1 MAVCNVCFRKCNIPE
16 GGLGFCG
23 ARTCDGGVV
32 KAANY
37 GRVTSLALDPIEKKP
52 LARFCPGSY
61 IVSVGSYGCNLR
73 CPFCQNYGISWSKEA
88 FRFAQ
93 TAEYISPQQLADIA
107 LQTRRR
113 GNIGVAFTYNEPLI
127 GWEYIRDTAKLVH
140 EAGMKNVLVTN
151 GTASLEVLGQLAPY
165 IDAMNIDLKGFT
177 DRWYNDTLGGSRQMT
192 MAFIE
197 EAVKH
202 CHVELTTLIVPG
214 ENDSDE
220 EMREMTA
227 WITSLNHEGDIA
239 AADVGDAANAVAA
252 AKASAAGTRSGAA
265 DVTAAS
271 ASAASAVAP
280 SASSDASA
288 ASGIASGADI
298 PLHISRF
305 FPRFNM
311 TDRGAT
317 DVALIYHL
325 ADVARERLRYVYT
338 GNC

>member
-1 MAVCNVCFRKCNIPE
+1 MSTCNVCFRHCNISE

-23 ARTCDGGVV
+23 ARTCEDGQV

-37 GRVTSLALDPIEKKP
+37 GRVTSLAIDPIEKKP
-52 LARFCPGSY
+52 LARFHPGSY

-73 CPFCQNYGISWSKEA
+73 CPFCQNYQISWSEEA
-88 FRFAQ
+88 RRLAK
-93 TAEYISPQQLADIA
+93 TAEYIPPEELAAIA
-107 LQTRRR
+107 AQTGNR

-140 EAGMKNVLVTN
+140 EAGMYNVIVTN
-151 GTASLEVLGQLAPY
+151 GTASLEILAEIAPH

-177 DRWYNDTLGGSRQMT
+177 DHYYNDVLGGDRAMV

-214 ENDSDE
+214 ENDREE
-220 EMREMTA
+220 EMREMCA
-227 WITSLNHEGDIA
+227 WISSLSN
-239 AADVGDAANAVAA
+239 ANGVIIG
-252 AKASAAGTRSGAA
+252 K
-265 DVTAAS
+265 
-271 ASAASAVAP
+271 
-280 SASSDASA
+280 
-288 ASGIASGADI
+288 DI

-311 TDRGAT
+311 TDRRAT
-317 DVALIYHL
+317 DVGLIYRL
-325 ADVARERLRYVYT
+325 ADIAREQLTYVYT